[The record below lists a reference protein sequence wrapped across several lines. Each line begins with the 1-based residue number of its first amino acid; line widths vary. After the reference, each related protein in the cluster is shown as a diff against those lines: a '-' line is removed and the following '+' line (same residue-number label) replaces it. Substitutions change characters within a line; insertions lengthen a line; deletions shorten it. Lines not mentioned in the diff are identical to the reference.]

1 MGWPP
6 QVGDLLPRA
15 EEAFGVRVKLA
26 TYSLDPSHKVGGP
39 KAQGFARLLG
49 ITLESID
56 YLEAELHRAVRKVP
70 ICSVREN
77 RGGGLNCVIEFPL
90 RGRGARAEEI
100 VNIKSVWE
108 LAAPGFPPR
117 LVTAFPRP

>member
-6 QVGDLLPRA
+6 RVGELLPLA
-15 EEAFGVRVKLA
+15 EEAIGVRVKLL
-26 TYSLDPSHKVGGP
+26 TYSLDLTHDVGRA

-49 ITLESID
+49 ITLASID
-56 YLEAELHRAVRKVP
+56 YLEAELHRAVREVP
-70 ICSVREN
+70 ISSVRGN

-90 RGRGARAEEI
+90 RGRGDFVDRI
-100 VNIKSVWE
+100 VTVKTVWE
-108 LAAPGFPPR
+108 LTAPCLPPR